1 MRGRAFRAEEQ
12 FVQTYGGR
20 GGVDVEKSRL

>member
-12 FVQTYGGR
+12 FVQMYGR
-20 GGVDVEKSRL
+20 RAGVDVEKSRL